1 MKTVLKIPHFLENI
15 EQTENLEN
23 KILISRKQ
31 VVDRYQKEK
40 KITVD
45 VLKDGSGDYTEI
57 TLTRITVF
65 TKLVSGQTVVNIF
78 WIK

>member
-15 EQTENLEN
+15 EQTESLEN

-57 TLTRITVF
+57 T
-65 TKLVSGQTVVNIF
+65 
-78 WIK
+78 